1 MKIIAFDLG
10 DVHTGIARADELGFC
25 AAPYTTVDTK
35 NLISWIEQAITDNLF
50 DTVVIGLPKTLKGTD
65 SQQTIKVIEYKENLE
80 KRFPTIIWILWD
92 ERLTSKQA
100 RALKPQKI
108 KRDKGKEHAIAA
120 ALILQGYLES
130 VHYKQNSTIDNVS

>member
-25 AAPYTTVDTK
+25 AAPYTTVATK
-35 NLISWIEQAITDNLF
+35 NLIAWIKQALIDKLF
-50 DTVVIGLPKTLKGTD
+50 DTVVIGLPKTLKGTE
-65 SQQTIKVIEYKENLE
+65 SQQTKKVIEYKENLE
-80 KRFPTIIWILWD
+80 KLFPTVTWILWD

-100 RALKPQKI
+100 RALKPKKI
-108 KRDKGKEHAIAA
+108 KQEKDKEHAIAA

-130 VHYKQNSTIDNVS
+130 LHYKQNL